1 MVAKN
6 EAKASSSGKK
16 VLKKAPF
23 SLMAPDAQNVQLA
36 GDFNSW
42 NPEVTPLK
50 KSTKGVWKINL
61 NLSPGRYEYRFL
73 VDGTWHNDPQCSAR
87 VANPFGEENC
97 LLIID

>member
-1 MVAKN
+1 MAAKKQ
-6 EAKASSSGKK
+6 AKSTSPGNR
-16 VLKKAPF
+16 VLKKALF
-23 SLMAPDAQNVQLA
+23 SLMAPDAHSVQLA

-50 KSTKGVWKINL
+50 KHANGMWKINL
-61 NLSPGRYEYRFL
+61 KLSPGRYEYRFL
-73 VDGTWHNDPQCSAR
+73 VDGKWQNDPQCQSY

>member
-1 MVAKN
+1 MVAKK
-6 EAKASSSGKK
+6 EAKAASSGKK

-23 SLMAPDAQNVQLA
+23 SLMAPNAQSVQLA

-50 KSTKGVWKINL
+50 KFTKGVWKINL

-73 VDGTWHNDPQCSAR
+73 VDGRWQNDPQCESL

-97 LLIID
+97 LVIID